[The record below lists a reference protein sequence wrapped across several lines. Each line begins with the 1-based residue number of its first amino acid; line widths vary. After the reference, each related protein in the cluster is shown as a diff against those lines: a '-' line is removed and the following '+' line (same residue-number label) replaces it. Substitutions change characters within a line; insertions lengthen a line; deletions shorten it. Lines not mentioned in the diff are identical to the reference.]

1 MNISQRVKNAQPTQ
15 CRIDHYQIPVTETHL
30 QVITKNYYTYFID
43 ICQHSISSTDVH
55 WNLKIHF
62 KPPLNLYATRWNKS
76 HQTLITLLLCSVA
89 VAPVTPANPKENWHR
104 KAGLVPTVLVG
115 SSSINTN

>member
-55 WNLKIHF
+55 
-62 KPPLNLYATRWNKS
+62 
-76 HQTLITLLLCSVA
+76 
-89 VAPVTPANPKENWHR
+89 
-104 KAGLVPTVLVG
+104 
-115 SSSINTN
+115 